1 MKFRFHWAQALVL
14 GLALLAAGCLEQDPY
29 DKFAGTWVFG
39 KSANGEAPLV
49 ALDLDTAHRKLG
61 ITVLMA
67 PDSMEEWM
75 YLELPIQ
82 SIEMRDGSLALS
94 VDNTQIAN
102 ERRLPM
108 SARFGSLLLEPLDDD
123 ALLAKPYL
131 EEIPAK
137 DLLGRNA
144 PRPQEIE
151 ELKRP
156 DREQKRLLSQIEPDS
171 DRLKRDWYIEGSW
184 DKPALSF
191 DAESGK
197 VKLRNTEL
205 IKRRGESMLTP
216 AAFIQGKM
224 DGEHIMAVLFA
235 NTPTSGGDAVLAM
248 NLDKQPPETVLGL
261 RGERFPLLPEMS
273 GVERQRYA
281 RAKEDARRE
290 AARQELEAKRQAEAE
305 AAEARRVAEER
316 QRKADEEARIAA
328 EKARVAEEARQKEL
342 AEKRARMPQFSFG
355 DIRLTDT
362 PQQMVQKGL
371 ERYKLATSFP
381 VQQKDGSIANVKNP
395 SIGYLPFLLQD
406 PGISEALGGKERVR
420 MNVPSRYRQM
430 GSETT
435 GGFVL
440 GPDKMALEAGVR
452 PDILI
457 LQDKT
462 RNDPTST
469 AIEIGFFTLPG
480 KAPTPYY
487 LNVDGDIV
495 VDAVSVFKERY
506 GEPENVVSDGD
517 THQYLWRS
525 GNELAILKVDPQ
537 NPNTRQH
544 HELYIVSLPAYAE
557 LEKFTQD
564 LRQAEEA
571 KKKAA
576 EEAERARKKAEQD
589 ARKAGI

>member
-14 GLALLAAGCLEQDPY
+14 GLALLAAGCLEKDPY
-29 DKFAGTWVFG
+29 DKFAGTWVLDP
-39 KSANGEAPLV
+39 SAVKAGAPLV
-49 ALDLDTAHRKLG
+49 ALNLDTAHKRLD
-61 ITVLMA
+61 ITILK
-67 PDSMEEWM
+67 SQENTEEWM
-75 YLELPIQ
+75 YVELPIL
-82 SIEMRDGSLALS
+82 SIETRDGSLALTADTS
-94 VDNTQIAN
+94 STPGESD
-102 ERRLPM
+102 LPRNM
-108 SARFGSLLLEPLDDD
+108 SFRSLLLEPLNEDS
-123 ALLAKPYL
+123 LLIKPYR
-131 EEIPAK
+131 EMIPPER
-137 DLLGRNA
+137 LLGGKA
-144 PRPQEIE
+144 PQSEDIE

-156 DREQKRLLSQIEPDS
+156 DREQQKILARIEPAT
-171 DRLKRDWYIEGSW
+171 DRLKGDWYIEGSW
-184 DKPALSF
+184 EQPALSF
-191 DAESGK
+191 DGESGK
-197 VKLRNTEL
+197 VKLRNTRF
-205 IKRRGESMLTP
+205 IKILGDSTLDPAGYFDIKHRGKHYAGVAFTNRRDTGFVIDLSKE
-216 AAFIQGKM
+216 
-224 DGEHIMAVLFA
+224 
-235 NTPTSGGDAVLAM
+235 
-248 NLDKQPPETVLGL
+248 PPETALVL
-261 RGERFPLLPEMS
+261 RGEEFPLLPEMS
-273 GVERQRYA
+273 GVERKRHAQ
-281 RAKEDARRE
+281 AKEDARRE

-328 EKARVAEEARQKEL
+328 ENARAAEAARQKEL
-342 AEKRARMPQFSFG
+342 AEKRAKMPQFSFG

-371 ERYKLATSFP
+371 ERYNLSTSFP
-381 VQQKDGSIANVKNP
+381 VQQKDGSIRNVSNF

-420 MNVPSRYRQM
+420 MNVGSRYRQM
-430 GSETT
+430 GTETT

-440 GPDKMALEAGVR
+440 GPDKMAIEAGVR

-457 LQDKT
+457 LKDKT

-517 THQYLWRS
+517 TQQYLWRS